1 MFGTLEKG
9 RRELPK
15 PSISG
20 KWDEGLWAEMEDG
33 SRVEL
38 WRPAPPPPDPTRSA
52 VLDFENGHG
61 RLGLSLSFMLLRG
74 DGAALGDTNVHGSS
88 SVRMLVHVDVGV
100 ACSPLLSRGAS
111 NGGVPQPL
119 TAAQFCF
126 AGTNS
131 HGGRYS

>member
-1 MFGTLEKG
+1 VSKVAATWQVFGTLEKG

-52 VLDFENGHG
+52 VDEGV
-61 RLGLSLSFMLLRG
+61 LGLTIV
-74 DGAALGDTNVHGSS
+74 LGSMQMPVVSAFC
-88 SVRMLVHVDVGV
+88 V
-100 ACSPLLSRGAS
+100 AWTRC
-111 NGGVPQPL
+111 
-119 TAAQFCF
+119 
-126 AGTNS
+126 
-131 HGGRYS
+131 